1 MSGDAKA
8 SARTTAPMVARPLPT
23 VDEVKA
29 RLNRLTQ
36 AFAKAKTIIG
46 NEVYEVELRLKSLEQ
61 EARQQERSVNAIKA
75 GNRLR
80 TTGTDELATAA
91 SAASS
96 ADAATADVDMI
107 SADGHAKSSVGGDGT
122 AEGGGPS
129 GGDVSALGTASTA
142 EPAAEQTAD
151 GAVAGEGEVPK
162 TAPTPAELERVST
175 RESAV
180 NRRCES
186 TTAVRGDKKGGAA
199 SEKEGGARL
208 PRRANLTDSTTE
220 QRNRKMLGM
229 LVGTLKRAREEVSAL
244 GSAQQHKLQAVDAKL
259 RSDRTQMI
267 EAARERTC
275 AQLLTTK
282 RRHDDLASELAELD
296 ARLRQVQ
303 KLLDQA
309 DLAPRMRTE
318 TAPPLYYL
326 PKRHNEATRTR
337 LRQQQQATM
346 GPLLEQLAALEAMPA
361 RHRLPTAADAPFE
374 RHGERAGAGGA
385 TAALTTADAPM
396 AAVAEPPTESVAE
409 ARALDSAATPAAV
422 VAAAVNSAREIA
434 REIAEDANVA
444 MGMDQHDEPL
454 SSVLDQTAVEA
465 S

>member
-1 MSGDAKA
+1 
-8 SARTTAPMVARPLPT
+8 MVARPLPT

-36 AFAKAKTIIG
+36 AIAKAKTIIG

-96 ADAATADVDMI
+96 ADAATADVI

-122 AEGGGPS
+122 ADGGGSS
-129 GGDVSALGTASTA
+129 GGDVAAIGTASTA
-142 EPAAEQTAD
+142 EPAAEPAAD
-151 GAVAGEGEVPK
+151 GAGAGEDEVPK
-162 TAPTPAELERVST
+162 AAFKPAELERLST
-175 RESAV
+175 R
-180 NRRCES
+180 ES

-208 PRRANLTDSTTE
+208 PRRVNLTDSTTE

-267 EAARERTC
+267 EAARERTS
-275 AQLLTTK
+275 AQLLATK
-282 RRHDDLASELAELD
+282 RRHEDLASELAELD
-296 ARLRQVQ
+296 ARLRQV
-303 KLLDQA
+303 KELHNLA
-309 DLAPRMRTE
+309 DLAPMMRTE
-318 TAPPLYYL
+318 TAPHLYYL
-326 PKRHNEATRTR
+326 PKRHNDATRTR
-337 LRQQQQATM
+337 LRQQQKATM
-346 GPLLEQLAALEAMPA
+346 GPLLEQLAALEATPA
-361 RHRLPTAADAPFE
+361 RQRLPTAAEAP
-374 RHGERAGAGGA
+374 GERRGERTGGGA

-396 AAVAEPPTESVAE
+396 AAAAKPPTESVAE
-409 ARALDSAATPAAV
+409 ARALDAAATPAAV
-422 VAAAVNSAREIA
+422 VAAAVNSATTA
-434 REIAEDANVA
+434 RDAAEDANVA

-454 SSVLDQTAVEA
+454 SSVLDQTAGEA
-465 S
+465 

>member
-1 MSGDAKA
+1 MSGDATAVA
-8 SARTTAPMVARPLPT
+8 SSAAPMVAWPLPS

-80 TTGTDELATAA
+80 TN
-91 SAASS
+91 
-96 ADAATADVDMI
+96 ADVDMI
-107 SADGHAKSSVGGDGT
+107 SADGPAKSSVGGDGS

-142 EPAAEQTAD
+142 EPAAEQAAD
-151 GAVAGEGEVPK
+151 GAVACEGEVPK
-162 TAPTPAELERVST
+162 TASMSAELERVST
-175 RESAV
+175 RES
-180 NRRCES
+180 
-186 TTAVRGDKKGGAA
+186 TTAVGGDKKVGAA

-208 PRRANLTDSTTE
+208 PRRVNLTDSTTE

-229 LVGTLKRAREEVSAL
+229 LVGTLKRARDEVSAL

-275 AQLLTTK
+275 AQLLATK
-282 RRHDDLASELAELD
+282 RRHEDLASELAELD

-374 RHGERAGAGGA
+374 RHGERAGARGA

-409 ARALDSAATPAAV
+409 SSQVKSSQVKLDAAATPAAV

>member
-1 MSGDAKA
+1 MA
-8 SARTTAPMVARPLPT
+8 SSAAPMVARPLPT

-122 AEGGGPS
+122 ADGGGSS
-129 GGDVSALGTASTA
+129 GGDVAAIGTASTA
-142 EPAAEQTAD
+142 EPAAEPAAD
-151 GAVAGEGEVPK
+151 GAGAGEDEVPK
-162 TAPTPAELERVST
+162 TAFKPAELERLST
-175 RESAV
+175 R
-180 NRRCES
+180 ES
-186 TTAVRGDKKGGAA
+186 TTAVRGDT
-199 SEKEGGARL
+199 SEKEGGARQ
-208 PRRANLTDSTTE
+208 PRRVNLTDSTTE

-282 RRHDDLASELAELD
+282 RRHEDLASELAELD
-296 ARLRQVQ
+296 ARLRQV
-303 KLLDQA
+303 KELHNLA
-309 DLAPRMRTE
+309 DLAPMMRTE
-318 TAPPLYYL
+318 TAPHLYYL
-326 PKRHNEATRTR
+326 PKRHNDATRTR
-337 LRQQQQATM
+337 LRQQQKATM
-346 GPLLEQLAALEAMPA
+346 GPLLEQLAALEATPA
-361 RHRLPTAADAPFE
+361 RQRLPTAAEAP
-374 RHGERAGAGGA
+374 GERRGERTGGGGA

-396 AAVAEPPTESVAE
+396 AAAAKPPTESVAE
-409 ARALDSAATPAAV
+409 ARALDAAATPAAV

-454 SSVLDQTAVEA
+454 SSVLDQTAGEA
-465 S
+465 

>member
-1 MSGDAKA
+1 MSIATVA
-8 SARTTAPMVARPLPT
+8 SSAAPMVARPLPT

-122 AEGGGPS
+122 ADGGGSS
-129 GGDVSALGTASTA
+129 GGDVAAIGTASTA
-142 EPAAEQTAD
+142 EPAAEPAAD
-151 GAVAGEGEVPK
+151 GAGAGEDEVPK
-162 TAPTPAELERVST
+162 TAFKPAELERLST
-175 RESAV
+175 R
-180 NRRCES
+180 ES
-186 TTAVRGDKKGGAA
+186 TTAVRGDT
-199 SEKEGGARL
+199 SEKEGGARQ
-208 PRRANLTDSTTE
+208 PRRVNLTDSTTE

-282 RRHDDLASELAELD
+282 RRHEDLASELAELD

-385 TAALTTADAPM
+385 TAALTAADAPM

-409 ARALDSAATPAAV
+409 ARALDAAATPAAV

-454 SSVLDQTAVEA
+454 SSVLDQTAGEA
-465 S
+465 

>member
-151 GAVAGEGEVPK
+151 GAIAGEGEVPK
-162 TAPTPAELERVST
+162 TASTPAELERVST
-175 RESAV
+175 R
-180 NRRCES
+180 ES
-186 TTAVRGDKKGGAA
+186 TTAVRGDKKGGAT

-208 PRRANLTDSTTE
+208 PRRVNLTDSTTE

-282 RRHDDLASELAELD
+282 RRHEDLASELAELD